1 MGWLALQAIRKL
13 RRFFFFSASTKDR
26 TCILETVCIKVHS
39 LFCKGLL
46 LPDMQKL
53 LAELNLSKYAE
64 GLVDAGRVHSLAV
77 PQRAAW
83 VVAPTFDRMA
93 NICILLT
100 SQCAFGGILARPAS
114 SNSVM

>member
-1 MGWLALQAIRKL
+1 MGWLALQAIRNL
-13 RRFFFFSASTKDR
+13 RRFFFFSASTKA
-26 TCILETVCIKVHS
+26 CILETVCFKMHS

-83 VVAPTFDRMA
+83 VVAPTFDRMV
-93 NICILLT
+93 NICILPT
-100 SQCAFGGILARPAS
+100 SQRAFGGILARPAS